1 MNFIHRLRSGWTA
14 LKFFRVGLG
23 SLILYSAIE
32 SGQVAGIVLGSLF
45 TAFALFTDG
54 VSCAGGAYYTPDKKN
69 NSSTSSTI
77 EYEELGTK

>member
-1 MNFIHRLRSGWTA
+1 MNLIHRLRSGWTG

-23 SLILYSAIE
+23 SLILYSSVE
-32 SGQVAGIVLGSLF
+32 SGQMAGIVLGGLF
-45 TAFALFTDG
+45 TAISLFTDG
-54 VSCAGGAYYTPDKKN
+54 ICCTGSACYTSDKKN